1 MSHVA
6 KKNNRMV
13 CTFAEGSSWQNTEV
27 IGSDRAL
34 FDWQWDDES
43 LCEEEERQAAEARSP
58 MQELFIRGLLHPID
72 ADTESEE
79 QASWQAG
86 RAFRPVRPC
95 EDSGWS
101 IHRYVADPDPDGQN

>member
-1 MSHVA
+1 MKHAVTNLTSLFYF
-6 KKNNRMV
+6 
-13 CTFAEGSSWQNTEV
+13 FAEGSSWQNTEV

-43 LCEEEERQAAEARSP
+43 LAEEEERQAASARSP

-86 RAFRPVRPC
+86 RAFRPVRPS

-101 IHRYVADPDPDGQN
+101 IQRYIGDPDPDGQN